1 MLNKV
6 LAGMVVAFWVAMM
19 AALVRLEIFPRPT
32 VLETFPNDR
41 ILEKIFANPEPARL
55 DVYYQ
60 NSKISIGFCDISIQ
74 PRLNNK
80 VVEQLQP
87 GQKPDSYEVITDLKM
102 NLSMFGEQTRLYLS
116 GKSEFN
122 PKMELD
128 RFDIVTTV
136 GDSRVNITGN
146 DLTKKVKVIFSY
158 DGIHDE
164 RTFDFNQV
172 KGAGFANAFGM
183 PGLGN
188 LGFLG
193 GGMPVSRVASL
204 SGGPAATQP
213 VTITYFDRLEIAG
226 DSQRV
231 YLIDSKIDDQ
241 MWTKMWVDDSGQV
254 LKVTT
259 SLGLEMLSAGLT
271 DGTDYQTGRPLR
283 RLHRKE

>member
-6 LAGMVVAFWVAMM
+6 LAGLVVTFWVAMM
-19 AALVRLEIFPRPT
+19 AALVRVEIFPKPSA
-32 VLETFPNDR
+32 LETFPNER
-41 ILEKIFANPEPARL
+41 ILKKIFANPDPARL
-55 DVYYQ
+55 DVYYH
-60 NSKISIGFCDISIQ
+60 KIAIGYCSITIQ
-74 PRLNNK
+74 PQLNDRLL
-80 VVEQLQP
+80 EQLQP
-87 GQKPDSYEVITDLKM
+87 GQEPDSYEVTTDLKM
-102 NLSMFGEQTRLYLS
+102 SLSMFGTQTRLYLS

-122 PKMELD
+122 PKLELD
-128 RFDIVTTV
+128 GFDIVTTV

-164 RTFDFNQV
+164 RSFDFDQV
-172 KGAGFANAFGM
+172 KGAGFASAFGM

-193 GGMPVSRVASL
+193 GGMPGSLAAS
-204 SGGPAATQP
+204 SVGGPAATRP
-213 VTITYFDRLEIAG
+213 VTITYLDRLEIGG

-259 SLGLEMLSAGLT
+259 SLGLEMLSAGLA
-271 DGTDYQTGRPLR
+271 DGTDYQPGRPV
-283 RLHRKE
+283 HRSHRME

>member
-19 AALVRLEIFPRPT
+19 AALVRVEIFPKPT
-32 VLETFPNDR
+32 VLETFPNEQ
-41 ILEKIFANPEPARL
+41 ILKKIFANPSPVRL
-55 DVYYQ
+55 DVYYH
-60 NSKISIGFCDISIQ
+60 KISVGFCAVSIQ
-74 PRLNNK
+74 PRLNDRL
-80 VVEQLQP
+80 VEQLQP
-87 GQKPDSYEVITDLKM
+87 GQEPDSYEVLTDLKM

-122 PKMELD
+122 PKMELAG
-128 RFDIVTTV
+128 FDIMTTV

-146 DLTKKVKVIFSY
+146 DLTKKVKAIFSY
-158 DGIHDE
+158 DGIRDE
-164 RTFDFNQV
+164 RTFDFDQI
-172 KGAGFANAFGM
+172 KGAGFASAFGM

-193 GGMPVSRVASL
+193 GGMPVSRTAL
-204 SGGPAATQP
+204 SSGEETATRP
-213 VTITYFDRLEIAG
+213 VTITYFDRLEIDG

-241 MWTKMWVDDSGQV
+241 MWTKMWVDDTGQV

-271 DGTDYQTGRPLR
+271 DGTDYQAGRPLR
-283 RLHRKE
+283 RIHRRE

>member
-19 AALVRLEIFPRPT
+19 AALVRVEIFPRPT
-32 VLETFPNDR
+32 ALETFPNER
-41 ILEKIFANPEPARL
+41 ILKKIFANSDPARL
-55 DVYYQ
+55 DVYYH
-60 NSKISIGFCDISIQ
+60 KVAIGYCSISIQ
-74 PRLNNK
+74 PQLNDRL
-80 VVEQLQP
+80 VEQLQP
-87 GQKPDSYEVITDLKM
+87 GQEPDSYEVITDLKM
-102 NLSMFGEQTRLYLS
+102 DLSMFGTQTRLHLS

-122 PKMELD
+122 PKLELD
-128 RFDIVTTV
+128 GFGIVTTV
-136 GDSRVNITGN
+136 GDSRVDITGN

-164 RTFDFNQV
+164 RTFDFDQV
-172 KGAGFANAFGM
+172 KGAGFASAFGM
-183 PGLGN
+183 PGLGSF
-188 LGFLG
+188 GFLG
-193 GGMPVSRVASL
+193 GGMSGSFAAS
-204 SGGPAATQP
+204 SGSGQAAARP
-213 VTITYFDRLEIAG
+213 VTVTYFDRLEIAG

-259 SLGLEMLSAGLT
+259 SLGLEMLSAGLA

-283 RLHRKE
+283 RAHRME